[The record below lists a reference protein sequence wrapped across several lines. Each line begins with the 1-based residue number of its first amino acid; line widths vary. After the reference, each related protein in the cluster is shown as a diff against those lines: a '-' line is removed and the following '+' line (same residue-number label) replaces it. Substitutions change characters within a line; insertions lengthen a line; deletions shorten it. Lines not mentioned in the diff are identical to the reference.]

1 MNLLGSSCEKQYS
14 GLGGNKSA
22 KEAVGSW
29 KELAQPV
36 TEMEGDLRHCHRLA
50 KTRR

>member
-14 GLGGNKSA
+14 GLGGDKSA

-36 TEMEGDLRHCHRLA
+36 ARSERDLRHCHRLA
-50 KTRR
+50 KTHR